1 MDLPGMDVCQGPLMP
16 PRKRQVENAYAV
28 DLDGVETRMCRLAQ
42 SVDVLTDQV
51 HVLTQN
57 VQKAGTH
64 AAAHEARRDVLL
76 FFWIQPFWSVG
87 SFADFT
93 SDRENMCE
101 LAWLGGKFYFSGT
114 GQYITKCA
122 ILNTI
127 RAQKVVK
134 VSITRNDRGLE
145 YAKHGFMP
153 TSQYKALC
161 IFIISRSGSTE
172 LLDDVIEDHIA
183 FKSASN

>member
-1 MDLPGMDVCQGPLMP
+1 MNVYQGPLSHMP

-28 DLDGVETRMCRLAQ
+28 DLDGVETRMHRLAQ

-57 VQKAGTH
+57 VHKAGTH
-64 AAAHEARRDVLL
+64 AAAHEARRDVFPF

-87 SFADFT
+87 SFQDFT
-93 SDRENMCE
+93 SDRDNMYQ
-101 LAWLGGKFYFSGT
+101 LAWLRGKFYLNDT
-114 GQYITKCA
+114 EQYITKCA
-122 ILNTI
+122 ILITI
-127 RAQKVVK
+127 PEHKVVK
-134 VSITRNDRGLE
+134 VSIKTHDRGVDIE
-145 YAKHGFMP
+145 KHGFMP

-161 IFIISRSGSTE
+161 IFIISKSGSTD

-183 FKSASN
+183 FKSAGN